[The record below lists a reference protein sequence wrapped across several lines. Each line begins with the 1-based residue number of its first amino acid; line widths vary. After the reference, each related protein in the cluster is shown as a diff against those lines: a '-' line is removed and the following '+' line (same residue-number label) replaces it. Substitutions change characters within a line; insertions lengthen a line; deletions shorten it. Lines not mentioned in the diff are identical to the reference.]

1 MEYLLLSR
9 HKKGHGIHSPFVFD
23 LVYRVFRNKIDTDI
37 VFTIEKIR
45 KKMISDPR
53 LISVID
59 LGSGSERMKT
69 SLRKVSD
76 IARYSAVPLKYGCLL
91 SNMSKEFGKTSV
103 IECGTSLGISTMY
116 IAASCPDTTVHTI
129 EGCPATSEIAKENF
143 KEAGLKNIKLY
154 NGPFD
159 EVLPVIRKE
168 TMTPGL
174 IFFDGNHRKEPVVR
188 YFDMV
193 AEISDSKTVII
204 IDDIYS
210 SKGMTEAW
218 YEIKKNKK
226 VTFTIDIF
234 RMGFLFFRQGVNRFD
249 YIIRY

>member
-1 MEYLLLSR
+1 
-9 HKKGHGIHSPFVFD
+9 
-23 LVYRVFRNKIDTDI
+23 
-37 VFTIEKIR
+37 
-45 KKMISDPR
+45 
-53 LISVID
+53 
-59 LGSGSERMKT
+59 
-69 SLRKVSD
+69 
-76 IARYSAVPLKYGCLL
+76 
-91 SNMSKEFGKTSV
+91 
-103 IECGTSLGISTMY
+103 
-116 IAASCPDTTVHTI
+116 
-129 EGCPATSEIAKENF
+129 
-143 KEAGLKNIKLY
+143 
-154 NGPFD
+154 
-159 EVLPVIRKE
+159 
-168 TMTPGL
+168 MTPGL